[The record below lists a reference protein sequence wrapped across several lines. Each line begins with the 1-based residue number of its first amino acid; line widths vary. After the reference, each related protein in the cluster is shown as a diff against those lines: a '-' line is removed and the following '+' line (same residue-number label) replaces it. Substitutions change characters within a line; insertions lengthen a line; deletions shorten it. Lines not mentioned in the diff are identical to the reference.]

1 MTFSRTVCAFVLATL
16 LPAFLRAEKTN
27 EISALKSEP
36 SVGTSGA
43 EEEASHASAEKPTDS
58 NFERYRTILDR
69 MPFGPE
75 PANFNPD
82 APGGRGGTVGGEGA
96 PDAAAQ
102 EAMKSQEEQQ
112 ILASVRISA
121 LNVTPSGKIAVGFT
135 DSSKQPAG
143 TYYLKVGETRD
154 GWTVKAADAR
164 EMKVTLEREG
174 VEATLG
180 LGEGSGDHG
189 KDGKKG
195 GKALGGAGAARHQV
209 GRLAQNGLLHPAQ
222 ARTPESTL
230 SAGGSAIANLRARRA
245 QKEAERQEEAARQAA
260 AAEQARADREKAAAE
275 RERAAAEREQQRET
289 LLQIQ
294 EELRRQREAKEQQQG
309 EMQQSADQNEE

>member
-1 MTFSRTVCAFVLATL
+1 MTFFKTVCAFALVAL
-16 LPAFLRAEKTN
+16 LPMFLCA
-27 EISALKSEP
+27 
-36 SVGTSGA
+36 A
-43 EEEASHASAEKPTDS
+43 EEDKAKSPTAEEKGASAESKDAEAPVDS
-58 NFERYRTILDR
+58 GFERYRTILDR

-82 APGGRGGTVGGEGA
+82 APGGRGGAAGDGVGEID
-96 PDAAAQ
+96 PAAQ

-154 GWTVKAADAR
+154 GWTVKSADAR

-180 LGEGSGDHG
+180 LGEGSGDQG

-195 GKALGGAGAARHQV
+195 ARGQGMGVIRPPV
-209 GRLAQNGLLHPAQ
+209 GRLAQAGLLRPASAQ
-222 ARTPESTL
+222 TSESAP

-260 AAEQARADREKAAAE
+260 ADEQARADREKADAE
-275 RERAAAEREQQRET
+275 RERAAVEREQQRET

-294 EELRRQREAKEQQQG
+294 EELRRQREAKEQQQAQDG
-309 EMQQSADQNEE
+309 DQNE

>member
-27 EISALKSEP
+27 EVSASKSEP
-36 SVGTSGA
+36 SVGAS
-43 EEEASHASAEKPTDS
+43 EIDEASRPLSAEKPADS

-82 APGGRGGTVGGEGA
+82 APGGRGGAAGGEGM
-96 PDAAAQ
+96 PNAADQ
-102 EAMKSQEEQQ
+102 EAVKSQEEQQ
-112 ILASVRISA
+112 ILASVRVSA

-180 LGEGSGDHG
+180 LGEGSGDQG

-195 GKALGGAGAARHQV
+195 GRGQGGVGAVRPQI
-209 GRLAQNGLLHPAQ
+209 GRLAQSGLLRPAA
-222 ARTPESTL
+222 ARAADSGS
-230 SAGGSAIANLRARRA
+230 SAAAPGGSAIANLRARRA
-245 QKEAERQEEAARQAA
+245 QKEAERQEAAARQAA
-260 AAEQARADREKAAAE
+260 ADEQARADREKAAAE

-294 EELRRQREAKEQQQG
+294 EELRRQREERQNNQG
-309 EMQQSADQNEE
+309 AAQDQE